1 MSIAYHPQTYRQRE
15 RTIQT
20 LEDMLR
26 ACVDFGNEVRDAQ
39 LTGPEIIHETTKK
52 IIQIKRRIQATR
64 DRQKSYADKCLS
76 DEPLAIPLDEIH
88 IDDKL
93 HFVEDPV
100 KIMDREVKRLKQSR
114 IPIIK
119 VRWNSREVLSSHR
132 NMKIS
137 FERIMSSSTV
147 TYTSVYSDSEPW
159 RFQQVSDAEPQSPK
173 ATPQAPPSLDYVP
186 GPEHPQSPD
195 YPLPADASPT
205 ALSPG
210 YVADFDP
217 EEDPEKDPTDYP
229 ADKGDDD
236 DDDDDGEEEES
247 FKDNEDED
255 VEDEEHLALADSP
268 LPRLYTDLPS
278 EADEDE
284 FSLTPLVSRHTAV
297 IK

>member
-1 MSIAYHPQTYRQRE
+1 
-15 RTIQT
+15 
-20 LEDMLR
+20 
-26 ACVDFGNEVRDAQ
+26 
-39 LTGPEIIHETTKK
+39 
-52 IIQIKRRIQATR
+52 
-64 DRQKSYADKCLS
+64 
-76 DEPLAIPLDEIH
+76 
-88 IDDKL
+88 
-93 HFVEDPV
+93 
-100 KIMDREVKRLKQSR
+100 
-114 IPIIK
+114 
-119 VRWNSREVLSSHR
+119 
-132 NMKIS
+132 
-137 FERIMSSSTV
+137 MSSSTV

-284 FSLTPLVSRHTAV
+284 FSLTPLVSRHTAGEYRIVMPESNRFLILMADQGFYDGDLNGPFIWYSAMV
-297 IK
+297 ISSTFIPTLGEYIVVYLVYPILPVIPKQSKSYRRIKSLLDAVRITVAHVFVNTAQLELVLLRDFNENMLSVYYC